1 MRWAPHSPL
10 STDHNSLRWSREAE
24 VRLRAGGEEVGG
36 GEPENLRKLEEVG
49 GGEENLSSSVV
60 RLEVRTIQYFL
71 KAYIRFVDPKIS

>member
-24 VRLRAGGEEVGG
+24 GRLRAGGEEVGG
-36 GEPENLRKLEEVG
+36 VGVGEVG
-49 GGEENLSSSVV
+49 GEEENLSSSVV

-71 KAYIRFVDPKIS
+71 KAYIRSVDPKIS